1 MMHTYR
7 EIGSIRNGAR
17 IWHAYEDLVITTDT
31 TDTAR
36 NLKVSLPVR
45 ALAQQ
50 PFSGLPTNGYGYL
63 NHLTVVNAIEML
75 SNAQRRP
82 LTWR

>member
-17 IWHAYEDLVITTDT
+17 IWHAYEDLGII

-36 NLKVSLPVR
+36 NLKVSMPVR

-63 NHLTVVNAIEML
+63 NHSTVVNAIEML
-75 SNAQRRP
+75 SNVQRRP